1 MLKCLRKVKEE
12 NLTPNIASGRTTKEK
27 KPMFKEINKING
39 RNEEGKALIKVENI
53 TAKVQQPKH
62 VTTLYDEE
70 GNVASETED
79 PTRYAVIVSDGTT
92 HQNYIVS
99 QETYDEL
106 KAELLK

>member
-1 MLKCLRKVKEE
+1 
-12 NLTPNIASGRTTKEK
+12 
-27 KPMFKEINKING
+27 MFKEITKINS
-39 RNEEGKALIKVENI
+39 RNEEGKALIKVDNI
-53 TAKVQQPKH
+53 VAMVQQPKH

-79 PTRYAVIVSDGTT
+79 ATRYAVIVSDGTT